1 MKGLQQTVFKLLA
14 VLILIGA
21 MAGAWISWQRYHV
34 EAAAQTVEMVYD
46 YDNILD
52 SVAVERTT
60 TDALFELYRKNG
72 VTSLAVY
79 DLSLIHI

>member
-46 YDNILD
+46 YNNILD
-52 SVAVERTT
+52 SAAVEGLHGLHSQHTRGEP
-60 TDALFELYRKNG
+60 LNSG
-72 VTSLAVY
+72 
-79 DLSLIHI
+79 

>member
-34 EAAAQTVEMVYD
+34 EAAAQTVEMVYA
-46 YDNILD
+46 I
-52 SVAVERTT
+52 
-60 TDALFELYRKNG
+60 
-72 VTSLAVY
+72 
-79 DLSLIHI
+79 SLIVQLSSEPPQMRFLSCIGKTG